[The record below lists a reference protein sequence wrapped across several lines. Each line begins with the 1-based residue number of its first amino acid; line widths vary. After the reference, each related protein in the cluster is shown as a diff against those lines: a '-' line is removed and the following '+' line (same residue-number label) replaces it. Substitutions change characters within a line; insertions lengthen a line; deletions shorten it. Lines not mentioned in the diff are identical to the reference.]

1 MSQAEEKIAAIVVTY
16 NRKDLLGR
24 CLDSLLVQSRPL
36 NALYIVDN
44 HSADGTYDFLLAR
57 RLIAPVEPREDGP
70 VETVKTVA
78 TPGGAGRSLEVHYL
92 RLSANTGGA
101 GGFHEG
107 MKRAAGAGFDWLWLM
122 DDDLLTAPDAL
133 AVLTRQA
140 DALRDRGEESFL
152 LNSLV
157 LVRAAADD
165 APDAIP
171 PVRETDA
178 LAFPLQELHANN
190 DPNSGTFHPRRGV
203 YHWRF
208 SEIRDQ
214 VKDGLYRWACPFNGT
229 FVPARVVAEI
239 GLPNKDFFIW
249 GEERDFLWRA
259 ARRFSPYTSRGGIRL
274 ATLLRHPQRDPGES
288 AFQPGGAAE
297 PPAHSYESCQ
307 RRTARKR
314 GCDARAASHPGRIDG
329 TTGKEGRLPAM
340 MQSLANPLSLFFSV
354 WGAATVLYLSGV
366 FLGTFPSPQ
375 PLTVFALLL
384 NLGAF
389 TLGYL
394 TWSLFQSLPP
404 RPDPAG
410 LLARSPWTP
419 AP

>member
-1 MSQAEEKIAAIVVTY
+1 VSQAEEKIAAIVVTY

-44 HSADGTYDFLLAR
+44 HSADGTYDFLLAC

-190 DPNSGTFHPRRGV
+190 DPKSGTFHPRRGV

-259 ARRFSPYTSRGGIRL
+259 ARRFSPYTAVDSHVFHPPCREMEFDWRQYYGIRNAILVNRHFNLAALRNLRLILMSLARGVRHGRGGVTLVLRAIR
-274 ATLLRHPQRDPGES
+274 
-288 AFQPGGAAE
+288 
-297 PPAHSYESCQ
+297 
-307 RRTARKR
+307 
-314 GCDARAASHPGRIDG
+314 DG
-329 TTGKEGRLPAM
+329 LTGRL
-340 MQSLANPLSLFFSV
+340 
-354 WGAATVLYLSGV
+354 GKREDY
-366 FLGTFPSPQ
+366 Q
-375 PLTVFALLL
+375 P
-384 NLGAF
+384 
-389 TLGYL
+389 
-394 TWSLFQSLPP
+394 
-404 RPDPAG
+404 
-410 LLARSPWTP
+410 
-419 AP
+419 